1 MTEAGFRD
9 VRIEK
14 KTIKWAIPDKAEF
27 EQVLIHFPMFCYNF
41 DKQKLAKDLPDIL
54 EAIIPNYKTL
64 SSFELTCTANI
75 ASGFKSLV
83 QS

>member
-1 MTEAGFRD
+1 MAEAGFKD

-14 KTIKWAIPDKAEF
+14 KTVQWAIPDKSEF
-27 EQVLIHFPMFCYNF
+27 EQVLINFPLFGYNF

-54 EAIIPNYKTL
+54 ETIIPNYKAV